1 VALHSPTDAARCG
14 VTLVLVHGAWHGSWC
29 WQRLVPRL
37 EQRGIAVRVVDL
49 PSVGAPA
56 VSAADLSA
64 DAAAVR
70 AVIETAAAPV
80 VLCGHSYGGMVISQ
94 AATALRKVARLVY
107 LCAFMPLEGQ
117 SLVAIGG
124 GKLAPW
130 IQQLADGRTLPD
142 LNRAAELFFGDCDA
156 ATQSWAVKQLRP
168 QPAAPFTEAVTQPAW
183 RAIAST
189 YIVCTQDRAL
199 PAELQRLFAGQAS
212 DVREL
217 VASHSPF
224 LSQPERL
231 AELLAGCIPP
241 SA

>member
-1 VALHSPTDAARCG
+1 
-14 VTLVLVHGAWHGSWC
+14 
-29 WQRLVPRL
+29 
-37 EQRGIAVRVVDL
+37 VR
-49 PSVGAPA
+49 AMI
-56 VSAADLSA
+56 
-64 DAAAVR
+64 DAAA
-70 AVIETAAAPV
+70 AQV

-117 SLVAIGG
+117 SLLAIGA

-130 IQQLADGRTLPD
+130 IKELADGRTLPD

-168 QPAAPFTEAVTQPAW
+168 QPAAPFSEAVTQPAW

-199 PAELQRLFAGQAS
+199 PPELQRLFAAQAS

-217 VASHSPF
+217 AASHSPF

-241 SA
+241 SG